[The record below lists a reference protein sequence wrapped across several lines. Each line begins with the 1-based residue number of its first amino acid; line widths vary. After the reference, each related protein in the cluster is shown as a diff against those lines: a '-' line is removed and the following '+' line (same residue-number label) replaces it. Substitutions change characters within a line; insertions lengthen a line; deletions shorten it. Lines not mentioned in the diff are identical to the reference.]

1 MMDFDTEG
9 YLSLQ
14 MDNFINDITYKNK
27 EIFNLCE
34 DLNRYAQTLKFDIH
48 TDKSKLSQ
56 VLIVGLFVKILNS
69 YQAAIILSRYGLCSQ
84 ANSINRV
91 SLEALFVLRAIESD
105 NSLAKVLIGE
115 DSKNM
120 EKILR
125 KVTSNKDSVFDNI
138 QSEVDVSDLEPLVQK
153 NKDEDNN
160 ILKVEKWAEL
170 SGLTNLYLTMY
181 SELSN
186 DVHVEI
192 RNLSQYLTTDSS
204 GIINGISDLPDTTN
218 IPIIL
223 LDSLVILSSALE
235 SIHTVFSIGN
245 FTIFKDIEM
254 QILKLCKARNC
265 EQTFPSLSN

>member
-1 MMDFDTEG
+1 MNFDTEG

-14 MDNFINDITYKNK
+14 MDDFVNDITSKNK
-27 EIFNLCE
+27 EIFNLSE

-48 TDKSKLSQ
+48 ADTSESSQ
-56 VLIVGLFVKILNS
+56 ILIVGLFAKILNS
-69 YQAAIILSRYGLCSQ
+69 YQATIILSRYGLCSQ

-105 NSLAKVLIGE
+105 KSLAKVLIGG

-125 KVTSNKDSVFDNI
+125 KVTSNKDNVFDNI
-138 QSEVDVSDLEPLVQK
+138 QSEVDVSDLAPLVQK

-170 SGLTNLYLTMY
+170 GGLTNLYLTMY
-181 SELSN
+181 SELSS
-186 DVHVEI
+186 DVHIEI
-192 RNLSQYLTTDSS
+192 RNISQYLTTNSS

-218 IPIIL
+218 IPIVL
-223 LDSLVILSSALE
+223 LDSIIILSNAIE
-235 SIHTVFSIGN
+235 SLHNVFNVGDDSV
-245 FTIFKDIEM
+245 FEAIEM
-254 QILKLCKARNC
+254 QALKLCKTRNSG
-265 EQTFPSLSN
+265 ENRYDFSTV